1 MSDDFM
7 SDEAR
12 KEAARKRLQAR
23 QAKRSEAQPSGRVRM
38 PQPHRGTEHPHAQ
51 DSAPASAPAS
61 ERPRAPRP
69 QADAR
74 RAPRPQQGQQ
84 APRTRA
90 PESREPRP
98 RVPRPQAQHPAGS
111 QAPRQSHRPQA
122 PRSGANRKPAQAPQ
136 RPQQAANALAGAGA
150 AIANAFKGI
159 GNFFAN
165 AYANAVDRF
174 GKRNALIGIAAAF
187 VILIILIVAIRACAT
202 PADPVQQD
210 LREAQKAVSASS
222 YSNEDGSKPDK
233 AALENLLGAEDT
245 AALLQTASSNEDA
258 YWVASHPDSYTTD
271 GTAVQGKLLRLAG
284 NEPEAASFVRDWPN
298 MYPQDKPSGDASTPS
313 AESKT
318 NVPRLYQWDK
328 RWGYTQYSST
338 TFALTGCCPTSFA
351 MVYQA
356 LTGLTDKSPY
366 DMGVIA
372 TNGGFETQYDGTD
385 TKFLFNAAEQLGLT
399 CNQLNPQPSNLTAPL
414 SAGQVLIINVGPG
427 DFTQNGHF
435 IVACGLDADGKVI
448 INDPYSAERS
458 EKTWDVST
466 LVSQSKMF
474 YAFSL
479 A

>member
-23 QAKRSEAQPSGRVRM
+23 QAKRSEVQPSGRLHM
-38 PQPHRGTEHPHAQ
+38 PQGHR
-51 DSAPASAPAS
+51 
-61 ERPRAPRP
+61 
-69 QADAR
+69 
-74 RAPRPQQGQQ
+74 
-84 APRTRA
+84 
-90 PESREPRP
+90 
-98 RVPRPQAQHPAGS
+98 PAGS
-111 QAPRQSHRPQA
+111 QMPRQSQRPQA
-122 PRSGANRKPAQAPQ
+122 RRSGTNHKPAQAPHTNRKPTQAPQ
-136 RPQQAANALAGAGA
+136 RSQQAANALAGAGA

-159 GNFFAN
+159 GDFFAN
-165 AYANAVDRF
+165 AYANAVERF
-174 GKRNALIGIAAAF
+174 GKRNALIGIAAAV
-187 VILIILIVAIRACAT
+187 VILVILVLAIRACAT

-245 AALLQTASSNEDA
+245 AALLQTASSNENA
-258 YWVASHPDSYTTD
+258 YWVASHPDSYTAD

-328 RWGYTQYSST
+328 CWGYTQYSST

-385 TKFLFNAAEQLGLT
+385 TKFLFSAAEQLGLT

>member
-1 MSDDFM
+1 M
-7 SDEAR
+7 
-12 KEAARKRLQAR
+12 
-23 QAKRSEAQPSGRVRM
+23 
-38 PQPHRGTEHPHAQ
+38 
-51 DSAPASAPAS
+51 
-61 ERPRAPRP
+61 
-69 QADAR
+69 
-74 RAPRPQQGQQ
+74 
-84 APRTRA
+84 
-90 PESREPRP
+90 
-98 RVPRPQAQHPAGS
+98 
-111 QAPRQSHRPQA
+111 
-122 PRSGANRKPAQAPQ
+122 
-136 RPQQAANALAGAGA
+136 
-150 AIANAFKGI
+150 
-159 GNFFAN
+159 
-165 AYANAVDRF
+165 
-174 GKRNALIGIAAAF
+174 
-187 VILIILIVAIRACAT
+187 
-202 PADPVQQD
+202 
-210 LREAQKAVSASS
+210 SASS

-258 YWVASHPDSYTTD
+258 YWVASHPDSYTAD

-385 TKFLFNAAEQLGLT
+385 TKFLFSAAEQLGLT

>member
-23 QAKRSEAQPSGRVRM
+23 QAKRGEAQPSSRVHV
-38 PQPHRGTEHPHAQ
+38 PQGHR
-51 DSAPASAPAS
+51 
-61 ERPRAPRP
+61 
-69 QADAR
+69 
-74 RAPRPQQGQQ
+74 
-84 APRTRA
+84 
-90 PESREPRP
+90 
-98 RVPRPQAQHPAGS
+98 PAGS
-111 QAPRQSHRPQA
+111 QMPRQSQRPQA
-122 PRSGANRKPAQAPQ
+122 HRSGATRKPAQAP
-136 RPQQAANALAGAGA
+136 RRSQQAANALTGAGA

-159 GNFFAN
+159 GDFSAS
-165 AYANAVDRF
+165 AYTNAVERF
-174 GKRNALIGIAAAF
+174 GKRNALIGIAATV
-187 VILIILIVAIRACAT
+187 VILVVLVLVIRACAT

-233 AALENLLGAEDT
+233 AALENLLGAEDA
-245 AALLQTASSNEDA
+245 AALLQTASNNEDA
-258 YWVASHPDSYTTD
+258 YWVASHPDSYTAD

-385 TKFLFNAAEQLGLT
+385 TKFLFSAAEQLGLT

-435 IVACGLDADGKVI
+435 IVGVR
-448 INDPYSAERS
+448 P
-458 EKTWDVST
+458 
-466 LVSQSKMF
+466 
-474 YAFSL
+474 
-479 A
+479 

>member
-23 QAKRSEAQPSGRVRM
+23 QAKRGEAQPSSRVHM
-38 PQPHRGTEHPHAQ
+38 PQGHR
-51 DSAPASAPAS
+51 
-61 ERPRAPRP
+61 
-69 QADAR
+69 
-74 RAPRPQQGQQ
+74 
-84 APRTRA
+84 
-90 PESREPRP
+90 
-98 RVPRPQAQHPAGS
+98 PAGS
-111 QAPRQSHRPQA
+111 QRPRQSQRPQA
-122 PRSGANRKPAQAPQ
+122 PRSGTNRKPAQAPHTNRKPAQSPQ
-136 RPQQAANALAGAGA
+136 RSQQAANALAGAGA

-159 GNFFAN
+159 GDFFAN
-165 AYANAVDRF
+165 AYANAVERF
-174 GKRNALIGIAAAF
+174 GKRNALIGIAAAVAIL
-187 VILIILIVAIRACAT
+187 VILVLVIRACAT

-258 YWVASHPDSYTTD
+258 YWVASHPDSYTAD

-385 TKFLFNAAEQLGLT
+385 TKFLFSAAEQLGLT